1 MLFRSSGLP
10 GYESTSWYGFLAPAA
25 LPKDILARIH
35 AATTTVIKQPEPRER
50 YLALAAEPF
59 TNTPTEF
66 AAFLKKDMQDWAK
79 VVKISGA
86 KLD

>member
-1 MLFRSSGLP
+1 M
-10 GYESTSWYGFLAPAA
+10 
-25 LPKDILARIH
+25 
-35 AATTTVIKQPEPRER
+35 IKQPEPRER